1 MTDSELE
8 KAFSTL
14 ADALLLTESELG
26 EEIIL
31 IQQQLEQLGER
42 IIELNSRQQIISS
55 DRESISQM
63 YSRYSSAD

>member
-1 MTDSELE
+1 MTDSELD

-31 IQQQLEQLGER
+31 IQQQLEQLSER
-42 IIELNSRQQIISS
+42 IIELNGKQQLISS

-63 YSRYSSAD
+63 YSRYSAS